1 MDQLL
6 KECSEPEEMNAPPPS
21 PPPKKGR
28 GNGWAKLSALLAGAA
43 LVVSCVTLVLTL
55 KPELLHPAQEPE
67 ESSSTPLVQDETPT
81 LQYRDRQIPVLEGV
95 EVNQY
100 DAACFSVNER
110 GWLNYSID
118 GQSAAVGVDVSAY
131 QEDVDWQQVAGSGI
145 SFAMIR
151 VGYRGYS
158 KGVVMPDKNF
168 EANIQGALDAGLQVG
183 VYFFSQATN
192 VWEAQEEADYVLE
205 AIQDYDITYPVAFD
219 WEFISGSSDART
231 SGMKAEEVTRCAG
244 AFCDMVAKA
253 GYTPVIYFNQDLGYL
268 TYQLDQL
275 TDYTF
280 WLAEY
285 NARPSFYYHF
295 DLWQYTH
302 KATVPGIEGSVDL
315 NLDFRSV
322 AA

>member
-6 KECSEPEEMNAPPPS
+6 KDRPQPVEDLTPPTPRPS
-21 PPPKKGR
+21 GG
-28 GNGWAKLSALLAGAA
+28 GNGWAKLSAFLAGAA
-43 LVVSCVTLVLTL
+43 LVVSCVTLALTI
-55 KPELLHPAQEPE
+55 KPELLHRVQEQEPE
-67 ESSSTPLVQDETPT
+67 GNAPPPVIQEEKPT

-100 DAACFSVNER
+100 DTACFGVDEK
-110 GWLNYSID
+110 GWLTYDVD
-118 GQSAAVGVDVSAY
+118 GRSAAVGVDVSAY
-131 QEDVDWQQVAGSGI
+131 QEDIDWQQVAKSGI

-151 VGYRGYS
+151 TGYRGYS

-168 EANIQGALDAGLQVG
+168 EKNIQGALDAGLEVG

-192 VWEAQEEADYVLE
+192 VWEAQEEADYVLK
-205 AIQDYDITYPVAFD
+205 AIEGYDITYPVAFD
-219 WEFISGSSDART
+219 WEFISGNSEART
-231 SGMKAEEVTRCAG
+231 SGMRAEEVTRCAG
-244 AFCDMVAKA
+244 AFCDMVAQA

-268 TYQLDQL
+268 SYQLDQL
-275 TDYTF
+275 TDYAF

-302 KATVPGIEGSVDL
+302 KASVPGIEGSVDL

-322 AA
+322 TA